1 MIASPYG
8 VSESYKL
15 TCRAHPRRGRAK
27 IWWGHVVTTRYF
39 FVRRINGRDPSFA
52 ARALP
57 VV

>member
-1 MIASPYG
+1 MIVSPYG

-15 TCRAHPRRGRAK
+15 TCRAHPRCGRAK
-27 IWWGHVVTTRYF
+27 ILWRCVVTTRYF